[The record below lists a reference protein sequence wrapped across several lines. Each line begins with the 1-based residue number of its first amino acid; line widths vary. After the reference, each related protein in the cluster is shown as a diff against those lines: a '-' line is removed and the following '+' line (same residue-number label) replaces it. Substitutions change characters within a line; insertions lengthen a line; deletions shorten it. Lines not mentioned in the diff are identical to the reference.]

1 MTVIIKKLIFTL
13 MLVCSITV
21 LQITC
26 RTGIRKASAITIE
39 TEDGSNTLSDPAA
52 ATENPDHQ
60 AVILSDDAPAV
71 YTGEKADGLY
81 VPVTAPGRVELTW
94 YPVEGASGYQ
104 VYRSLYR
111 NRKFHRIKT
120 TKDTGFTDRKVNS
133 GDEYYYKVRAVGKKG
148 RRTRPGEFSD
158 PVSAF
163 VQSSHPRTVIC
174 GDSLA
179 VRLRDNHGSITTKYT
194 AFAAKVGTT
203 TSAIESHRYFRYGK
217 KKYNASGFIKA
228 YRADRVF
235 LVLGMNEWSADPTPT
250 VNGFKKIVSRLH
262 RKNRR
267 LQVVILALA
276 PGGENSST
284 RVPDPATRNVF
295 NQAVK
300 QYADGTPYVY
310 YCPATDV
317 LADENG
323 YLRADCD
330 SGDGCHWNE
339 TGSKAV
345 LRSMRSWSR
354 KNLGNW

>member
-1 MTVIIKKLIFTL
+1 MTEICKKLIFTL
-13 MLVCSITV
+13 LALISV
-21 LQITC
+21 LSLQT
-26 RTGIRKASAITIE
+26 TWDGGIRRAAAVTIE
-39 TEDGSNTLSDPAA
+39 TEDGSNTLSDPGA

-60 AVILSDDAPAV
+60 AEILSDDAREV
-71 YTGEKADGLY
+71 YTGEEVDGLY

-94 YPVEGASGYQ
+94 YPVEGATGYQ

-111 NRKFHRIKT
+111 SKRFHRIRT
-120 TKDTGFTDRKVNS
+120 TKDTGFTDRKVKS
-133 GDEYYYKVRAVGKKG
+133 GDEYYYRVRAVGKKG
-148 RRTRPGEFSD
+148 RKTRPGKFSD

-228 YRADRVF
+228 CRADRVF

-250 VNGFKKIVSRLH
+250 VNGFRRIVSRLH

-267 LQVVILALA
+267 LQVVILSLA
-276 PGGENSST
+276 PGGENSPT
-284 RVPDPATRNVF
+284 RVPDPATRSVF

-300 QYADGTPYVY
+300 QYADDTPYVY

-323 YLRADCD
+323 YLRADYD

-339 TGSKAV
+339 AGSKAV

-354 KNLGNW
+354 RNLGNW